1 MKCMECGQETR
12 SHRGERELNLGLPYR
27 VVVQD
32 APFETCVGC
41 GEVYSGLDAPVQ
53 TMELVAKWVA
63 ERPGRLEP
71 SEVRFLRNASGHT
84 QEEFGQL
91 LGVAAE
97 TISRWENGKQ
107 ALGQQSEL
115 TLRMAVLVP
124 AAVLEGVQKETAPP
138 TQIDV
143 SDRKVVLAS

>member
-1 MKCMECGQETR
+1 MRGFVQLSPEFCYSGIVDGGQR
-12 SHRGERELNLGLPYR
+12 RELPVRSCHANAPR
-27 VVVQD
+27 VS
-32 APFETCVGC
+32 T
-41 GEVYSGLDAPVQ
+41 
-53 TMELVAKWVA
+53 VA

-71 SEVRFLRNASGHT
+71 TEVRFLRNAGGHT

-107 ALGQQSEL
+107 TLGQQSEL

-124 AAVLEGVQKETAPP
+124 AAVLEGVQKETAAP
-138 TQIDV
+138 TQINV